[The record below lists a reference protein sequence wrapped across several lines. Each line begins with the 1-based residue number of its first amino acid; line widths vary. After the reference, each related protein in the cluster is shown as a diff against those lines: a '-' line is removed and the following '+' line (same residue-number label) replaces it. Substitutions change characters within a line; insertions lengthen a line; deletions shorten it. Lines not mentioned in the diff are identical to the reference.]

1 MTPKAVLQEIERA
14 ESRIRPHTL
23 STPLIE
29 SKPLSK
35 LIGGKVLLKLES
47 EQHTGSFKARG
58 SMNKILSLSAE
69 EKERGII
76 TASTGN
82 HALGCARALE
92 VTGTK
97 GTIYLPVH
105 AAKSKVEALRG
116 YSANLEFY
124 ATNPLETELHAKS
137 LARANSQV
145 WISPYDDPC
154 IIGGQGT
161 IGIELCRQQEHF
173 DHVLICI
180 GGGGLMS
187 GVGSYLRHHRP
198 DTKIVGCLPENSPEM
213 KLSLDKGEVVVL
225 DSYRETLSD
234 GSAGGLE
241 PDSITFPI
249 CREVVDECLLVSE
262 PEIAEG
268 IRFAAHHHHK
278 IIEGA
283 AAVTIAALKRYRER
297 FAGATVVLVICGAN
311 IDVAKLKT
319 LL

>member
-1 MTPKAVLQEIERA
+1 MRSTAILKEIDQA
-14 ESRIRPHTL
+14 EHRIRPYTL
-23 STPLIE
+23 TTPLIE

-35 LIGGKVLLKLES
+35 LIRGRVFLKLES

-58 SMNKILSLSAE
+58 SMNKILSLTPAE
-69 EKERGII
+69 KQGGVV

-92 VTGTK
+92 VTGVG

-105 AAKSKVEALRG
+105 ASKAKVEALRD
-116 YSANLEFY
+116 YAANLEFY

-137 LARANSQV
+137 LALENGQV
-145 WISPYDDPC
+145 WISPYDDPR

-161 IGIELCRQQEHF
+161 IGIELCRQLDQF
-173 DHVLICI
+173 DHALICI

-187 GVGSYLRHHRP
+187 GVGSYLKAHRP
-198 DTKIVGCLPENSPEM
+198 GTEIVGCLPENSPEM

-241 PDSITFPI
+241 PESVTFPI
-249 CREVVDECLLVSE
+249 CQEVVDTCLLVAE
-262 PEIAEG
+262 DEIAAG
-268 IRFAAHHHHK
+268 IRFAAHYHHK

-283 AAVTIAALKRYRER
+283 AAVTIAALKRYRDR
-297 FAGATVVLVICGAN
+297 FKGATVVLVICGAN
-311 IDVAKLKT
+311 IDMAKFRDLI
-319 LL
+319 